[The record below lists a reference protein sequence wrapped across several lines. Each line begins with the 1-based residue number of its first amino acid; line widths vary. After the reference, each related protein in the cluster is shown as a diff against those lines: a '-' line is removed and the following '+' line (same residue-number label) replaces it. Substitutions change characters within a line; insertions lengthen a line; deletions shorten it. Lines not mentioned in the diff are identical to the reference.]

1 MVGCFLLGTYAPPLY
16 TAEPLGSVTVSDSE
30 GLVKGSLGSVPI
42 WRGVSP
48 FVVLLGFR
56 KEKTQTSAPLASCSL
71 FRRSFHPITRHPS
84 STRSRNSA
92 MANTETEPVETPA
105 PKHAK
110 KTEGVLAVAGDK
122 DTWIQLAQGL

>member
-1 MVGCFLLGTYAPPLY
+1 MGGCFLLGAYAPPLY
-16 TAEPLGSVTVSDSE
+16 TAEPLGSVIVSDSE

-71 FRRSFHPITRHPS
+71 FRRYFHPTTRHPS
-84 STRSRNSA
+84 STRSRNST
-92 MANTETEPVETPA
+92 MANT
-105 PKHAK
+105 
-110 KTEGVLAVAGDK
+110 D
-122 DTWIQLAQGL
+122 